1 MKISTQFD
9 AGSIDV
15 VSAERYDDIQL
26 RLRPDNAAGFA
37 QWFHFR
43 LQGVAYQPCVL
54 RILNACDAAYPE
66 GWDDY
71 QACASYDRSNWFR
84 VPTRYENGEL
94 VIEHTPLSN
103 SVYYAYFEPYSH
115 ERHLDLIGEAQG
127 SGLCQLDDL
136 GSTLDGR
143 DINLLT
149 VGNQVA
155 SDLKVWLIARQH
167 PGETMAEW
175 FVDGFLRR
183 LLDWQDPLSRA
194 LLEHAT
200 FYIVPN
206 MNPDGGVRGNLRTN
220 AAGANLNREW
230 LAPSAERS
238 PEVLCVRQKMQE
250 TGVDLFLDIHGDE
263 AIPYVF
269 VAGTEGV
276 PGYGERIAAL
286 EARFKETLALA
297 SPDFQD
303 IHGYDKDA
311 PGEANLSLA
320 TNWVGHTFGCLAFTL
335 EMPFKDND
343 NLPDDDYGWSSQR
356 SIRLGEAMLN
366 PVYAVLNRLR

>member
-303 IHGYDKDA
+303 AHGYDKDA